1 MEGGRVDS
9 IDHRDR
15 QPPPIRSAR
24 FDRLVGL
31 GPRHN
36 LPIEQK
42 REGRA
47 EGREG
52 GREDDQ
58 GRGRQIN
65 RRSIYRLW
73 LTRAGCSR
81 EKMK

>member
-15 QPPPIRSAR
+15 QPSPIRLAR
-24 FDRLVGL
+24 FDRSVGM

-47 EGREG
+47 ERREG
-52 GREDDQ
+52 GKRG
-58 GRGRQIN
+58 GRAIKGEV
-65 RRSIYRLW
+65 
-73 LTRAGCSR
+73 A
-81 EKMK
+81 K